1 MARRRYWSVV
11 LLGVLLLFGWTQG
24 RVEPKVDSESLD
36 ASAQQ
41 LIAAVDSAIRQSG
54 GDPERNTI
62 HWVFGFSTGHFASN
76 PAAAMA
82 ARGIADRIVQER
94 AVVGDRVSAFAWEM
108 TLWDHRPNQPRSVV
122 VEDDSSEAKQL
133 LSDLWPLTPKRDSVG
148 GHDTERAIVEIIDQI
163 PSPQNSVL
171 ILFTQRAASVAGA
184 GGARIIGQ
192 NHPDYLKVLQLW
204 RRVESADASGASL
217 TLNYRVIT
225 PSGEVLPRTMDV
237 TLVVP
242 KAFAA
247 PALSQARSERLAQL
261 RNAPVQNT
269 SIEPAAPRSP
279 WLWVGSIIGAIML
292 IGVAALALKKR
303 STAPTSP
310 LMLDVNGYS
319 YTLQNIKGVA
329 LVTSK
334 AAPVEDGYRTVVVD
348 GENLPSNEVL
358 AHIEPVPRT
367 AEVAL
372 RTEYRFVVNGTYTNL
387 HHLGVGS
394 VQEIEIFGESQSELG
409 MPMEWRARAQVSLMY
424 APTASQQS

>member
-292 IGVAALALKKR
+292 IGVVALALKKR